1 MPSLRVALGTGAGS
15 PALMALIFNS
25 ERPGLERE
33 TGHVLR
39 VPGDGAGGWGRTPT
53 DIVGTH
59 GKEPRFFSNPL
70 SKPDKHW
77 ELREG

>member
-1 MPSLRVALGTGAGS
+1 MGEGGVTTPWRRVLVS
-15 PALMALIFNS
+15 S
-25 ERPGLERE
+25 
-33 TGHVLR
+33 
-39 VPGDGAGGWGRTPT
+39 GDGAGGWGQNPT
-53 DIVGTH
+53 DNVVTH

>member
-39 VPGDGAGGWGRTPT
+39 VPGDGAGAVEKIQEATP
-53 DIVGTH
+53 
-59 GKEPRFFSNPL
+59 
-70 SKPDKHW
+70 
-77 ELREG
+77 